1 MTTQYTLVTN
11 DEEFIQADPNKGKAD
26 MPIGYPCLFVVVYGL
41 DFDKIKK
48 GAIPVPGYTYRFIY
62 IPPKVKDLDS
72 FVEGVNAV
80 C

>member
-1 MTTQYTLVTN
+1 MSIRYTLVTN

-26 MPIGYPCLFVVVYGL
+26 IPIGYPCLFFVVYGL
-41 DFDKIKK
+41 DIDEIKR

-62 IPPKVKDLDS
+62 IPPRVKCLDS
-72 FVEGVNAV
+72 FIEGVNAV

>member
-1 MTTQYTLVTN
+1 MYILVKN
-11 DEEFIQADPNKGKAD
+11 DAEFIQADPCKGKVD

-41 DFDKIKK
+41 DTDEIKR
-48 GAIPVPGYTYRFIY
+48 GAIPVPGYRYRFIY
-62 IPPKVKDLDS
+62 IPPKVKNLDS